1 MTELTL
7 QEAWQS
13 APIETELARLRR
25 ERAEKFWHPTTPA
38 RVALMVTLQAIKNED
53 EK

>member
-1 MTELTL
+1 MSELTL

-25 ERAEKFWHPTTPA
+25 ERAERYWHPTTPA
-38 RVALMVTLQAIKNED
+38 RVALMVTLQAIAKDED
-53 EK
+53 K